1 LFLIERKTIKKKRT
15 GFFKIQFFFYERIIL
30 SDELTKTNAAEIGII
45 TIRVAKIRLAKNALS
60 EGVIIW
66 ISSMYLCIDKIVP

>member
-1 LFLIERKTIKKKRT
+1 LFLIERKTIKKKKELD
-15 GFFKIQFFFYERIIL
+15 FLKSSSFFYERIIL

-66 ISSMYLCIDKIVP
+66 ISSMYIYI